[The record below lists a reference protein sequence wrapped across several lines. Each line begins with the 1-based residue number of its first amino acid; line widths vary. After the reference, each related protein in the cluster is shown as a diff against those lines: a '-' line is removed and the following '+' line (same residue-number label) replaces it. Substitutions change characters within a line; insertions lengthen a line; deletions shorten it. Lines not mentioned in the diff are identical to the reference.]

1 MKKVMTMFQPMRRSK
16 QQLSDEQA
24 IAMLERNTAGTLA
37 LLGEDGYPYA
47 VPLSY
52 VYLDGVLYFH
62 SASSGHK
69 IDAIKQ
75 YEKASFCVIDK
86 DEIVPKAYT
95 TYYKSVIA
103 FGKVHIID
111 DTEQMR
117 SILTAL
123 AMKYCADYEQGI
135 AAEIDKYCSNMAVIA
150 LSIEHITGKASIELI

>member
-1 MKKVMTMFQPMRRSK
+1 MFRNMRRTK
-16 QQLSDEQA
+16 QQLSNEQS
-24 IAMLERNTAGTLA
+24 IALLERNSAGTLA
-37 LLGEDGYPYA
+37 VLGEDGYPYA

-62 SASSGHK
+62 SASAGHK
-69 IDAIKQ
+69 VDAIKQ

-86 DEIVPKAYT
+86 DEIVPEAYT

-111 DTEQMR
+111 DPEQMR

-135 AAEIDKYCSNMAVIA
+135 AAEIDKFCSNMAVIA
-150 LSIEHITGKASIELI
+150 LSIEHITGKASIELVREGIL